1 MKPKASGAPGGA
13 QIWAH
18 TDGLVDKHT
27 CAGTHTDTLTHT
39 FFPALSSLPQ
49 AGTQVGRAG
58 RDSTATVHQGASLAL
73 LCSLLLRKCLQVV
86 GLAFLDVSARS
97 RGCPPVSEVCR
108 HQLHVRMSPSESVS
122 AQERAHERVYLRVWI
137 SRVGLVWLSLRDVS
151 PRLYT
156 AALHMHV
163 CVRARD
169 CLWTQRGGSVVSVCG
184 PSFQSVF
191 DEFAG
196 AFGSGVCWPAV
207 VWGAS
212 LRLCV
217 WTSLSAVA
225 RGQKLCVWLCPPV
238 RPRIIGH
245 LCVFGGCVS
254 S

>member
-196 AFGSGVCWPAV
+196 AFGSGVCWPAA

-217 WTSLSAVA
+217 SGPVCLQLHAGKSFVS
-225 RGQKLCVWLCPPV
+225 GCV
-238 RPRIIGH
+238 H
-245 LCVFGGCVS
+245 LCVRV
-254 S
+254 